1 MGALAAVLVTPAVWC
16 LLPVPV
22 AMIVTTRVK
31 TVVVVETTISQ
42 WSINFLGIRQPRW
55 REYNQD

>member
-1 MGALAAVLVTPAVWC
+1 
-16 LLPVPV
+16 
-22 AMIVTTRVK
+22 MIVTTRVK